1 MNFGKEIKRAIRTAE
16 GRRRIFFRFFLLIVL
31 GNVFYFPEGYAD
43 RFFTPGMLWTGIA
56 VGVSGMLF
64 PFVVSGRVGLPGL
77 ACVAVGILAVVVG
90 GKSAGGFFAWQ
101 TAAWGGAM
109 WLLFVMTGYFSAWGK
124 PADWYGGLSFVGA
137 VEAFA
142 GIGQYAGIW
151 PVYSAS
157 FPVTGTFDN
166 PAGLAACLA
175 ICFPAALYFMASRP
189 VGAKVWGGLSALSM
203 GAAVVLSGSR
213 TGMVAVGCL
222 AATSVYRFFLGGRWP
237 AWRVRAAFVSVGA
250 VMLVGL
256 YCWKKDSADGR
267 LLVWN
272 CSLEMLADAPLTG
285 HGPDAFQAEYMDYQA
300 GWLAEHPEEKWE
312 RLAGNV
318 RHPFNEYLRI
328 AVEYGVAGL
337 LLVAGV
343 IWLLW
348 RWYRRCRPEDRPLY
362 RSIGGAGIC
371 GLFSYPLNYPAVCV
385 LLVLLLGVIV
395 RGRPVCFYGGRWFKT
410 GIGALAVAV
419 LAVTLYWNR
428 AEREWHRISCLSL
441 NGRTEEVLTDYARLY
456 PFMLENPLFLYNYGA
471 ELHVAGLWTASLS
484 ILTECVRG
492 LNDMDVQMLLADN
505 YSRLGEYDRAERH
518 YRRAA
523 RMCPNRF
530 MPLYRLVK
538 LYGQTGRDA
547 EARQLAGEIIVKP
560 VKVPSFRVD
569 RMKREMEKY
578 LRKP

>member
-77 ACVAVGILAVVVG
+77 ACVAVGILAVVG

-250 VMLVGL
+250 VMLAGL

-300 GWLAEHPEEKWE
+300 GW
-312 RLAGNV
+312 
-318 RHPFNEYLRI
+318 
-328 AVEYGVAGL
+328 
-337 LLVAGV
+337 
-343 IWLLW
+343 
-348 RWYRRCRPEDRPLY
+348 
-362 RSIGGAGIC
+362 RSIRRKNGNGWPVMSGILLMSIC
-371 GLFSYPLNYPAVCV
+371 GLLPNTEWRDC
-385 LLVLLLGVIV
+385 
-395 RGRPVCFYGGRWFKT
+395 
-410 GIGALAVAV
+410 
-419 LAVTLYWNR
+419 YW
-428 AEREWHRISCLSL
+428 LP
-441 NGRTEEVLTDYARLY
+441 G
-456 PFMLENPLFLYNYGA
+456 
-471 ELHVAGLWTASLS
+471 
-484 ILTECVRG
+484 
-492 LNDMDVQMLLADN
+492 
-505 YSRLGEYDRAERH
+505 
-518 YRRAA
+518 
-523 RMCPNRF
+523 
-530 MPLYRLVK
+530 
-538 LYGQTGRDA
+538 
-547 EARQLAGEIIVKP
+547 
-560 VKVPSFRVD
+560 
-569 RMKREMEKY
+569 
-578 LRKP
+578 

>member
-64 PFVVSGRVGLPGL
+64 PFVVPGRVGLPGL

-328 AVEYGVAGL
+328 AAEYGVAGL

-428 AEREWHRISCLSL
+428 AER
-441 NGRTEEVLTDYARLY
+441 
-456 PFMLENPLFLYNYGA
+456 
-471 ELHVAGLWTASLS
+471 
-484 ILTECVRG
+484 
-492 LNDMDVQMLLADN
+492 
-505 YSRLGEYDRAERH
+505 H